1 MHQAKG
7 ESRAKIILIGE
18 HAVVYGQPA
27 IALPIKSIKLQVTV
41 TPTQDHQQKIRSTF
55 YRGLLADA
63 QPPFTGLTK
72 LISRLLVFF
81 SAESQGFTLTIESAL
96 PAERG
101 MGSSAA
107 CAIAIIRA
115 FYAAFDTS
123 LDRATLL
130 NWAAVSEKAIHGNP
144 SGLDAATTS
153 ADRPQWFIRGEAPK
167 AIHFPSRGVLVIA
180 DTGEMGQTGAA
191 VGHVADLLRRDHARF
206 QPLIESIGLASRKA
220 AVALAQDDLAALGK
234 QLNTAQAALSQ
245 LGVSAPALD
254 RLIQA
259 AAAAGALGA
268 KLTGSGQGGC
278 MIALAQDSTSAAT
291 IAQALQ
297 RAGAAA
303 TWQYDFSESEAIS

>member
-7 ESRAKIILIGE
+7 ASCAKIILIGE

-27 IALPIKSIKLQVTV
+27 IALPIKSIKLTATV
-41 TPTQDHQQKIRSTF
+41 TPTAGPQVIHSTF
-55 YRGLLADA
+55 YSGRLAAA

-72 LISRLLVFF
+72 LIKQLLTFF
-81 SAESQGFTLTIESAL
+81 SAAQQGFDLMIDSAL

-115 FYAAFDTS
+115 FYGAFDTP
-123 LDRATLL
+123 LDRPTLL

-153 ADRPQWFIRGEAPK
+153 AERPQWFIRGEAPK
-167 AIHFPSRGVLVIA
+167 PIHFPTRGFLVIA

-191 VGHVADLLRRDHARF
+191 VGHVADLLRRDHTKF
-206 QPLIESIGLASRKA
+206 QPVIEHIGSASRKA
-220 AVALAQDDLAALGK
+220 AVALAQDDLKALGT
-234 QLNTAQAALSQ
+234 QLTVAQTALAQM
-245 LGVSAPALD
+245 GVSAASLD
-254 RLIQA
+254 RLIEA
-259 AAAAGALGA
+259 AIQAGALGA

-278 MIALAQDSTSAAT
+278 MIALAADHAT
-291 IAQALQ
+291 AHAVVQALTV
-297 RAGAAA
+297 AGAAA
-303 TWQYDFSESEAIS
+303 TWTYDFAESEAL